1 MTDRNDEELPPL
13 GERTPGRPARPR
25 STTPWY
31 ERPPVVALAG
41 LCVGLLLGFGLASM
55 IDDGG
60 ERAAVEGDAPVE
72 TTLGRTTTTIAAS
85 LPPECVEAIRSAEQ
99 SLTLL
104 DQAFQNARRFDVENL
119 DRMLADLDQL
129 RRSLSE
135 RIRACVERS

>member
-25 STTPWY
+25 SATPWHT
-31 ERPPVVALAG
+31 RPPVVALAG
-41 LCVGLLLGFGLASM
+41 LCVGLLLGFGLASI
-55 IDDGG
+55 IDDEG
-60 ERAAVEGDAPVE
+60 ERAAIEGDAPVE
-72 TTLGRTTTTIAAS
+72 TTLRRTTTTAPS

-104 DQAFQNARRFDVENL
+104 DQAFQTARRFDVENL
-119 DRMLADLDQL
+119 DRMLADLDEL

-135 RIRACVERS
+135 RIRACVERA

>member
-1 MTDRNDEELPPL
+1 MTDRYDEELPPL

-25 STTPWY
+25 STTPWHG
-31 ERPPVVALAG
+31 RAPVVALAG
-41 LCVGLLLGFGLASM
+41 LCVGLLLGFGLASII

-60 ERAAVEGDAPVE
+60 EAAVEGDAPVD
-72 TTLGRTTTTIAAS
+72 TTLRRTTTTAPS
-85 LPPECVEAIRSAEQ
+85 LPPECAEAIRSAEQ

-104 DQAFQNARRFDVENL
+104 DQAFQTARRFDVENL

-135 RIRACVERS
+135 RIRACVERA

>member
-25 STTPWY
+25 STIPWY
-31 ERPPVVALAG
+31 RRAPVVALAG
-41 LCVGLLLGFGLASM
+41 LCVGFLLGFGLAS
-55 IDDGG
+55 ILDDRG

-72 TTLGRTTTTIAAS
+72 TTLRRTTTTAAS
-85 LPPECVEAIRSAEQ
+85 LPPECAEAIRSAEQ

-104 DQAFQNARRFDVENL
+104 DQAFQTARRFDVENL

-135 RIRACVERS
+135 RIRACVERA